1 MKKHK
6 SFNTGDRLFVCDVP
20 ATVRYKVFAKDEIE
34 AKVKLME
41 DAGYEKELKG
51 EIIYNEEDLEQ
62 AIVEV
67 A

>member
-1 MKKHK
+1 MTKNKT
-6 SFNTGDRLFVCDVP
+6 FNIGNKLFVCDVP

-41 DAGYEKELKG
+41 DAGYEQELKG
-51 EIIYNEEDLEQ
+51 EIIYNEKDLEQ
-62 AIVEV
+62 ATVEV

>member
-41 DAGYEKELKG
+41 DAGYEQELKG